1 MPRNSFQLYWR
12 LRFMDRDARAWKFA
26 RALIAKHG
34 KSAFNVARQR
44 AQDRLDKGDYRASSG
59 WARVADILR
68 RMTTTGARRLR
79 SREREPPLQ
88 DLLEGQVTEAVMKA
102 DNINREELED
112 ELRKAKRGRLEQSSR
127 SERRASKRRSRPLI
141 K

>member
-1 MPRNSFQLYWR
+1 MLLNWC
-12 LRFMDRDARAWKFA
+12 LRFMDRDARGWKFA

-34 KSAFNVARQR
+34 KSAFNVARER

-59 WARVADILR
+59 WARVTDIVR

-88 DLLEGQVTEAVMKA
+88 DLLEGQVTEALMKA
-102 DNINREELED
+102 DNVDPHELED
-112 ELRKAKRGRLEQSSR
+112 ELRRAKQRGE
-127 SERRASKRRSRPLI
+127 
-141 K
+141 